1 MGPWLAVNQTVA
13 VCRKKKSVTTV
24 TASLLTTKQQRHGAR
39 VLGCIHAID
48 CSFTLTSHCPTT
60 NCMSTTAQKNG
71 VRIRGAL
78 FWNNDWQSLGIIQ
91 NHSLYSKIT
100 SKIQIKVRKV
110 IGMLNLLYLLHL
122 KTKNCTEDT
131 KDQVINWWTIWY
143 SLFGPKYMGA
153 TPLPVNKFQAQR
165 ITVLTH
171 GGYIRV
177 GQSIT
182 YRNLQCHEA

>member
-1 MGPWLAVNQTVA
+1 MHS
-13 VCRKKKSVTTV
+13 CDR
-24 TASLLTTKQQRHGAR
+24 LL
-39 VLGCIHAID
+39 IHAD
-48 CSFTLTSHCPTT
+48 VPLPYYELYEHNSAEVWCQDS
-60 NCMSTTAQKNG
+60 
-71 VRIRGAL
+71 RGTVL
-78 FWNNDWQSLGIIQ
+78 KQWQSLGIIQ

-177 GQSIT
+177 GQSIS

>member
-1 MGPWLAVNQTVA
+1 MNNETATSTRTRSWMHSCYRLFIHAKSRWRPIALLRAVWA
-13 VCRKKKSVTTV
+13 
-24 TASLLTTKQQRHGAR
+24 QQRRSMVSEFEG
-39 VLGCIHAID
+39 
-48 CSFTLTSHCPTT
+48 HCFET
-60 NCMSTTAQKNG
+60 MIG
-71 VRIRGAL
+71 
-78 FWNNDWQSLGIIQ
+78 SLGIQ

-100 SKIQIKVRKV
+100 SKIQIKDRKV
-110 IGMLNLLYLLHL
+110 SGMLNLLYFLYL